1 MTYLVLLYKI
11 DSIIE
16 MAQTPTEAEA
26 IQEAEIV
33 RNHIRNGYLPSNVV
47 DEISKI
53 VICEVKHQ
61 IKKQPATFEWGNTA
75 FSPTKAEA
83 AARKVIPACTSKDPD
98 KMCEK
103 CNCWKMTRAY
113 CS

>member
-1 MTYLVLLYKI
+1 MTYLVLLYKK
-11 DSIIE
+11 DSITE
-16 MAQTPTEAEA
+16 LTRTSTEAEA

-33 RNHIRNGYLPSNVV
+33 RNHIRNSYLPSNVV

-53 VICEVKHQ
+53 VICEEKHQ
-61 IKKQPATFEWGNTA
+61 IKKQPATFEWGNSA
-75 FSPTKAEA
+75 FSSSKAEA
-83 AARKVIPACTSKDPD
+83 AARKVTPACSSKDPD
-98 KMCEK
+98 KMCDK

>member
-1 MTYLVLLYKI
+1 MTYLVLLYKK
-11 DSIIE
+11 DSITE
-16 MAQTPTEAEA
+16 LTQTATEVEA

-53 VICEVKHQ
+53 VICEEKHQ
-61 IKKQPATFEWGNTA
+61 IKKQPPTFEWGNSA
-75 FSPTKAEA
+75 VSPAKAEA
-83 AARKVIPACTSKDPD
+83 AARKVTSACSSKDPD